1 MSIRCHKIR
10 LDPNATQEKFF
21 RQCVGTARFVY
32 NHALARW
39 KDQYDAGLKPSEAAL
54 RREFNAIKREQYPWM
69 METPKAVAQQAIKN
83 LGSAYTNFFRRVKQR
98 TPGKKGFPAFKRKHS
113 DCHSARLDNGPGT
126 FAIQGTHVKLP
137 VIGSVKTFETLR
149 WPEGRLLSATLRL
162 EAGRWFLSVAVEI
175 SQQEVGENQTLP
187 SVGIDLGLT
196 TALVLSNGERF
207 SAPNPLRA
215 SLKCL
220 ANLQRSVHRKVKGSA
235 NRAKAKQKVARC
247 HWRIAQIRQDWQHKT
262 TSSIAS
268 RFGLV
273 CLEDL
278 NVKGMVQ
285 NRCLARSISDIGW
298 SEIGRQLSY
307 KTQVVEVG
315 RFFASSKT
323 CSCCGEKKADLPLN
337 VRSWNCEKCGAA
349 HDRDINAS
357 INIKIEG
364 ERISAASC
372 AVVVCG
378 ESSSG
383 HIREDVTKLGSAK
396 QKSRTYHL
404 ILK

>member
-1 MSIRCHKIR
+1 MRIHCHKIR
-10 LDPNATQEKFF
+10 LDPNATQEKVF

-32 NHALARW
+32 NHALAKW
-39 KDQYDAGLKPSEAAL
+39 KAQYDAGLKPNEASL
-54 RREFNAIKREQYPWM
+54 RRELNAIKREQFPWM
-69 METPKAVAQQAIKN
+69 TEIPKAVAQQAIKN
-83 LGSAYTNFFRRVKQR
+83 LGAAYTNFFRRVKQQ
-98 TPGKKGFPAFKRKHS
+98 TPGKKGFPEFKRKHS
-113 DCHSARLDNGPGT
+113 DRHSARMDNGPGT
-126 FAIQGTHVKLP
+126 FTIQGNRVKLP

-149 WPEGRLLSATLRL
+149 WPEGRPLSATLCL

-175 SQQEVGENQTLP
+175 NQHKVGENQALP

-196 TALVLSNGERF
+196 TALVLSNGEKF
-207 SAPNPLRA
+207 NAPKPLRA
-215 SLKCL
+215 ALKHL
-220 ANLQRSVHRKVKGSA
+220 AKLQRSVHRKVKGSA
-235 NRAKAKQKVARC
+235 NRTKAKHKVARC

-278 NVKGMVQ
+278 NVKGMLK
-285 NRCLARSISDIGW
+285 NHCLARSISDIGW
-298 SEIGRQLSY
+298 AEIGRQLSY

-315 RFFASSKT
+315 RFFASSKM
-323 CSCCGEKKADLPLN
+323 CSCCGEKKTDLPLN
-337 VRSWNCEKCGAA
+337 VRSWNCAKCGAA
-349 HDRDINAS
+349 HDRDVNAS

-372 AVVVCG
+372 AVAVCG

-383 HIREDVTKLGSAK
+383 HIREDMAKLGSAK